1 MPDLTSGDDIRY
13 KGKKASRK
21 SLKKSQEGDS
31 DNDDDTTALDQK
43 EHAAGLVTKPN
54 TSPFSDNSYSGTND
68 FHSIHLKR
76 KP

>member
-31 DNDDDTTALDQK
+31 GNDDDTTALDQK
-43 EHAAGLVTKPN
+43 EHAAGLVTNP
-54 TSPFSDNSYSGTND
+54 TPALVQI
-68 FHSIHLKR
+68 IHIQKL
-76 KP
+76 

>member
-31 DNDDDTTALDQK
+31 DDDTTALDQK
-43 EHAAGLVTKPN
+43 EHAAGLVTNP
-54 TSPFSDNSYSGTND
+54 TPALVQI
-68 FHSIHLKR
+68 IHIQEL
-76 KP
+76 